1 MAQEKKKVLIVDDTM
16 VDRMILKNILEAEFK
31 VLEADSGN
39 RAFEYITTM
48 GEELDAILLDLSM
61 PLINGFDVMKFMK
74 EKGISDIPI
83 FVVTAEP
90 TRDNVTKAFHYN
102 VSDFIGKP
110 FDREDILG
118 RLRSRLGIIPEY
130 NLSKEDLLETTKYI
144 ADLESF
150 YKTYLSNFGMN
161 DDSCRVRSDL
171 MRIMLNAYSRKP
183 QGEDLNPDSIM
194 LISKAAYFC
203 DIGKILVPDNKS
215 TEPGVSITKNWELED
230 KHTIF
235 GANFI
240 RLNRSKA
247 CEYFVEIC
255 ASMCLHHHERY
266 DGKGYPYGIKGDNN
280 SFYNQI
286 CRVLDEFEERRS
298 KFYGDKTK
306 PVKFIIARLVDD
318 NMGVAGREVYD
329 LLEEC
334 EPSIFSYILQG
345 NRGRDS
351 IRE

>member
-1 MAQEKKKVLIVDDTM
+1 MEQEKKRVLIVDDTM
-16 VDRMILKNILEAEFK
+16 VDRMILKSILETEFK

-48 GEELDAILLDLSM
+48 GNELDAVLLDLSM
-61 PLINGFDVMKFMK
+61 PHINGFDVLKFMN
-74 EKGISDIPI
+74 EKDISDIPV

-90 TRDNVTKAFHYN
+90 TRDNVEKAFHYN

-110 FDREDILG
+110 FDKDDILA
-118 RLRSRLGIIPEY
+118 RLRSRLGIIPQY

-144 ADLESF
+144 ADLEAL
-150 YKTYLSNFGMN
+150 YKNYLNNF
-161 DDSCRVRSDL
+161 DKSEVSCRARSDL
-171 MRIMLNAYSRKP
+171 MRIMLNAYSRSSK
-183 QGEDLNPDSIM
+183 GESLDPDNIT

-203 DIGKILVPDNKS
+203 DIGEMLIPEDKPTELVMN
-215 TEPGVSITKNWELED
+215 IAKNRELED
-230 KHTIF
+230 KHTIY
-235 GANFI
+235 GSNLI
-240 RLNRSKA
+240 RLNKSKG

-266 DGKGYPYGIKGDNN
+266 DGKGYPYGIKGKNN

-286 CRVLDEFEERRS
+286 CRVLDEFEEKRS

-306 PVKFIIARLVDD
+306 PVKFIIRRLVDES
-318 NMGVAGREVYD
+318 MSLASKEVCD

-334 EPSIFSYILQG
+334 EPSFFSYFLQG
-345 NRGRDS
+345 S